1 MSEQKE
7 KRKKRSIKKRW
18 STKKKIIIS
27 TIVIFALLISTL
39 ATGYLYIRSKIYSGL
54 NPSETISDTEY
65 KEVEGITNV
74 LLIGTD
80 ARTLDEAS
88 RADSIIIATLDNN
101 NKKIRLTSLFRDTLV
116 NIPGHGEGKL
126 NAALAYGGPELLI
139 ETIRNTYGINLDKY
153 VIINF
158 WGFEAVIDQMGG
170 LELNVEDYMIDELNK
185 YIGES
190 TGGNDCPV
198 TESGLQ
204 VLNGKQALSYARIR
218 KGVGDEFARTDRQ
231 REVLIKVAEKL
242 KETKPSKYLGIM
254 NNMLEYIKTNIEP
267 IQALNMAYT
276 IYKFPSLDIEQLQI
290 PIPELAE
297 GRLFKNLGWVFLT
310 DIDQN
315 AKILNDFVFE
325 DKITDPSEYDYDSF
339 KQAMADYKSEEED
352 YNDRHNINPEDY
364 IDNSQDVTE
373 PPASNNNNNNNNNNN
388 DGNNET
394 ITPPVV
400 EPPVVEPPVVEP
412 PVVEPPVVEPPVEG
426 DGGDTQN
433 PPDQD
438 TSGTKP
444 PVTEGAQGEIT
455 P

>member
-1 MSEQKE
+1 MSEPNR
-7 KRKKRSIKKRW
+7 KRKKNSKKKRW
-18 STKKKIIIS
+18 STKKKVIVS
-27 TIVIFALLISTL
+27 TIIVFALLICTL
-39 ATGYLYIRSKIYSGL
+39 ATGYMYIRSKIYSGVS
-54 NPSETISDTEY
+54 PSKTISDTEY

-101 NKKIRLTSLFRDTLV
+101 NKQIRLTSLFRDTLV

-139 ETIRNTYGINLDKY
+139 ETIKETYGISLDKY

-158 WGFEAVIDQMGG
+158 WGFEAIIDQMGG
-170 LELNVEDYMIDELNK
+170 LELNVEDYMLDELNK

-198 TESGLQ
+198 TEPGLQ

-218 KGVGDEFARTDRQ
+218 KGVGDEYARTDRQ
-231 REVLIKVAEKL
+231 REVLMKVAEKL

-276 IYKFPSLDIEQLQI
+276 IYKFPSLEFEQLQI

-297 GRLFKNLGWVFLT
+297 GGLYKNLGWVFLM
-310 DIDQN
+310 DIEQN
-315 AKILNDFVFE
+315 AKFLDEFIFE
-325 DKITDPSEYDYDSF
+325 GKVPNSNEYDYDSF
-339 KQAMADYKSEEED
+339 NEAISNYKSDSDEYSTE
-352 YNDRHNINPEDY
+352 NNINPEDY
-364 IDNSQDVTE
+364 IDNSEDIVT
-373 PPASNNNNNNNNNNN
+373 PPSSNDSSYDNTDEGTSGSTGGNTGGSSDGSTDGSTGGENTDNGNVD
-388 DGNNET
+388 DGNIEGEENQGNEG
-394 ITPPVV
+394 I
-400 EPPVVEPPVVEP
+400 
-412 PVVEPPVVEPPVEG
+412 
-426 DGGDTQN
+426 QN
-433 PPDQD
+433 INPNILK
-438 TSGTKP
+438 SI
-444 PVTEGAQGEIT
+444 E
-455 P
+455 